1 MKPCRSLLTLAA
13 LAAAAPSFANSPST
27 IDFEAPAMPCRWSI
41 PAAPWVPVA
50 ATVHWHSATTCSTP
64 PLQQQRLLQLAK
76 NYPDIPG
83 HGPVDGIFQQW
94 RQYCFDNIQITAV
107 PEPETYAM
115 LLAGWVAVGFMTRRR
130 RD

>member
-13 LAAAAPSFANSPST
+13 LAAAAPSFANSPLT
-27 IDFEAPAMPCRWSI
+27 NDFEARTMPCRWSI
-41 PAAPWVPVA
+41 PTAPWVPVA

-64 PLQQQRLLQLAK
+64 HCSSSAFCNWQKITLT
-76 NYPDIPG
+76 
-83 HGPVDGIFQQW
+83 FQGTAQSMVFSSNGGNIA
-94 RQYCFDNIQITAV
+94 FDNIQITAV